1 MSPTGEGRPFGFFQI
16 VVLVLSIYAL
26 TALLVDMVVPLK
38 PETSKLIHRVDY
50 FLCAIFFSDFVY
62 QLARAEK
69 KWAYLRVGWIDLLAS
84 IPMVD
89 ALRWGRLF
97 RVIRILRVIRST
109 QNLRRILRER
119 NAVGGSVFLAA
130 FMFVVLSS
138 LLMLTVETSD
148 RSNIKTGGDALWWSI
163 TTMTTVGYGDLYPVT
178 PLGRIVAAV
187 LMLCGVGLFGAFTAL
202 VASHFV
208 GRQENEIS
216 LAISSELEALRVE
229 IKTLREQLI
238 SRPLNEEK
246 G

>member
-1 MSPTGEGRPFGFFQI
+1 MI
-16 VVLVLSIYAL
+16 
-26 TALLVDMVVPLK
+26 
-38 PETSKLIHRVDY
+38 
-50 FLCAIFFSDFVY
+50 
-62 QLARAEK
+62 
-69 KWAYLRVGWIDLLAS
+69 
-84 IPMVD
+84 D

-97 RVIRILRVIRST
+97 RVFRILRVIRST
-109 QNLRRILRER
+109 QKLRRILRER
-119 NAVGGSVFLAA
+119 DAVGGSVFLAA

-178 PLGRIVAAV
+178 PLGRIVAAA

-202 VASHFV
+202 VASHFL
-208 GRQENEIS
+208 GKKEDEMS
-216 LAISSELEALRVE
+216 LAISAELEALRLE

-238 SRPLNEEK
+238 TRPLNEEK